1 MLTSIFAQSDQF
13 SSGARGL
20 ILSKYIENPD
30 QPAIFAAPVD
40 LSFRFSFIY
49 TIQTFNHKQKTVGLS
64 FCLMGN
70 FACFFVVC

>member
-30 QPAIFAAPVD
+30 QPAIFAAPVV
-40 LSFRFSFIY
+40 LSFLGF
-49 TIQTFNHKQKTVGLS
+49 LS
-64 FCLMGN
+64 YILYRLLIINKRLLGYL
-70 FACFFVVC
+70 FA